1 MNIEQIY
8 NVINQENRKDSELE
22 TDLFCLKF
30 AVSNNN
36 FQVFLHFLEDNEDF
50 DGALECS
57 IKWASQYENLQILEY
72 VSKNYELSDEN
83 LIKGFYSAMCHK
95 QMNSFKYFFENFR
108 HVLLNLEVSKLLAQ
122 YSGFEEG
129 ISYLFSIEA
138 QEEQA
143 HLNSIIASFD
153 NKKSLKI

>member
-8 NVINQENRKDSELE
+8 NVINQENKKDSDLE

-36 FQVFLHFLEDNEDF
+36 FQVFLHFLEDSEDF
-50 DGALECS
+50 ENALEYS
-57 IKWASQYENLQILEY
+57 IKWASQYENLNVLEHI
-72 VSKNYELSDEN
+72 SKNYELSDEN
-83 LIKGFYSAMCHK
+83 LVKGFYSAMCHK
-95 QMNSFKYFFENFR
+95 KMSSFKYFFENFR

-122 YSGFEEG
+122 YSTFQEG
-129 ISYLFSIEA
+129 IDYLFNVEA

-143 HLNSIIASFD
+143 YLNSVIATFD